1 MASTDNVGTL
11 SFLAKITTFLVALF
25 CWFYVGTSSILL
37 VTGRFEHDHYWIW
50 MPIILMAYFVLEFV
64 GIRSKIPRLIIFSCV
79 IWTYITW
86 YSIRNLINVSQLPIK
101 GWVSYSRISN
111 HSINFIKLTNLYH
124 WFIFDCRN
132 YNLIW
137 AVPFMLFA
145 FFKAEVQIQLAEEMM
160 KETREEPLIPPTM
173 EKV

>member
-1 MASTDNVGTL
+1 MGKFERRRKRYKSFQCDSSLDKNLKKRNMASTDNVGTL
-11 SFLAKITTFLVALF
+11 SFLARITTFLVALF
-25 CWFYVGTSSILL
+25 CWFYVCTISIIL
-37 VTGRFEHDHYWIW
+37 VTGRFEHDHFWIW

-64 GIRSKIPRLIIFSCV
+64 GIRSKIPRLIIISCV

-86 YSIRNLINVSQLPIK
+86 VSIRTLINVSQLPLK
-101 GWVSYSRISN
+101 G
-111 HSINFIKLTNLYH
+111 
-124 WFIFDCRN
+124 N
-132 YNLIW
+132 YKLIW

-160 KETREEPLIPPTM
+160 KETREEPKIPPTM

>member
-1 MASTDNVGTL
+1 MGKFERRRKRYKSFKCDSSLEKNLKKRNMASTDNIGTL

-25 CWFYVGTSSILL
+25 CWFYVVTSSILL

-86 YSIRNLINVSQLPIK
+86 YSIRTLIDV
-101 GWVSYSRISN
+101 Y
-111 HSINFIKLTNLYH
+111 
-124 WFIFDCRN
+124 
-132 YNLIW
+132 
-137 AVPFMLFA
+137 
-145 FFKAEVQIQLAEEMM
+145 
-160 KETREEPLIPPTM
+160 
-173 EKV
+173 

>member
-1 MASTDNVGTL
+1 MASSDNVGTL

-37 VTGRFEHDHYWIW
+37 VNGRFEHDHYWIW
-50 MPIILMAYFVLEFV
+50 MPIILMAYSVLEFV

-101 GWVSYSRISN
+101 GWVSYSRILN
-111 HSINFIKLTNLYH
+111 HSINFMKLTNLYH

>member
-1 MASTDNVGTL
+1 MASTGNLGTL

-64 GIRSKIPRLIIFSCV
+64 GIRCKIPRLIIFSCV

-111 HSINFIKLTNLYH
+111 HSINFIKLTNLYL
-124 WFIFDCRN
+124 FDCRN

>member
-1 MASTDNVGTL
+1 MASTGNLGTL

-64 GIRSKIPRLIIFSCV
+64 GIRCKIPRLIIFSCV

-101 GWVSYSRISN
+101 G
-111 HSINFIKLTNLYH
+111 
-124 WFIFDCRN
+124 N

-145 FFKAEVQIQLAEEMM
+145 FFKAEVQIQLAEEMI